1 MRRSS
6 LRWTIPTLLVLQ
18 LALLWLQGAQLHRQG
33 QVLQGLREDIQS
45 LSDSIENSQSPAA
58 GQEDEST
65 AVPARYQTPAP
76 PRRVAVLGAEE
87 EQDAAAKELKASR
100 DSAQKAVK
108 DAREFQSKISIEE
121 NIRKADENRK
131 VNAATSSWQ
140 RWVYG
145 ALGVLVVA
153 LLARA
158 VIRRN
163 A

>member
-1 MRRSS
+1 M
-6 LRWTIPTLLVLQ
+6 LT
-18 LALLWLQGAQLHRQG
+18 
-33 QVLQGLREDIQS
+33 GLREDIQT
-45 LSDSIENSQSPAA
+45 LADTLQDGKLPAND
-58 GQEDEST
+58 QEEAP
-65 AVPARYQTPAP
+65 AVPARYQAPSPP

-108 DAREFQSKISIEE
+108 DAREVQSKLSIEE

-131 VNAATSSWQ
+131 VNAATTSWQ

-145 ALGVLVVA
+145 ALAFVVLG
-153 LLARA
+153 LIARA
-158 VIRRN
+158 VLRRN

>member
-6 LRWTIPTLLVLQ
+6 LRWIIPTMLALQ
-18 LALLWLQGAQLHRQG
+18 LALLWVQGAQLYRQN
-33 QVLQGLREDIQS
+33 QVLQALREEVQT
-45 LSDSIENSQSPAA
+45 LSDTLQDSRLPTQD
-58 GQEDEST
+58 QEEGP
-65 AVPARYQTPAP
+65 AVPARYQAP
-76 PRRVAVLGAEE
+76 NPTPRRVAVLGAEE

-121 NIRKADENRK
+121 NIRKADESRK
-131 VNAATSSWQ
+131 VNATTTSWL

-145 ALGVLVVA
+145 ALACVVLA
-153 LLARA
+153 LIARA
-158 VIRRN
+158 VVRRN